1 MDIYGADITGIDG
14 QLVHLSAT
22 KNENVAGVQ
31 LLGLAQKV
39 VKEGYQ
45 RASMAIE
52 TLKGD
57 WSTILKNSGYTIQF
71 SLPEVSKNSSGLDL
85 PIAIMLLIAS
95 VLQSLELLTL
105 KIDKLTEKTKIT
117 KDTKQ
122 NQKIQLLKQIE
133 EFVHQRE
140 IILKYRKLVSENGNK
155 YLLIGTLNIIDGS
168 LSSPPSGMF
177 GMISS
182 ARENYKVII
191 PEDSEIHGAL
201 IEKTKN
207 IEVYIAKNLQEVWNI
222 LLGTTKP
229 RRVKYV
235 TGRLHR
241 RESNGYIPGINA
253 IHGVSK
259 AKRAMIVA
267 LAGGH
272 NILLVGPPGQG
283 KSMLAKAAIDLLPDM
298 SLGEIFEVNKIYS
311 ARGDLSNDEIIEKR
325 PLQEVSCNI
334 TEQALF
340 GGISK
345 FLKPG
350 LVSLAHNGI
359 LLFDEINLFQ
369 PNLIDMLRNTMSN
382 KYHQIQRTNSS
393 IRLPANFIMVAAMNP
408 CKCGWFGHNIC
419 PQCGEIFFG
428 SRKFCSKHQK
438 IKLINKCECTPS
450 EISKYKDKLSK
461 PLLDRIDLKVLLSS
475 YDDDLVEKHTYA
487 TSTTQKSIQQAREIQ
502 NDRLSKAPF
511 GNCNACIPDD
521 GQFLKYTPELPSETK
536 EFFKIAFRRLQLTKR
551 TEVKLKLVSRTIAD
565 LENKE
570 RITPEHVEQANQYM
584 GLESKYFSKLFQ

>member
-22 KNENVAGVQ
+22 KNENVSGVQ

-45 RASMAIE
+45 RSSMAIE
-52 TLKGD
+52 TLQGN
-57 WSTILKNSGYTIQF
+57 WAEILKNSGYTIQF

-95 VLQSLELLTL
+95 VLQSLDILTQ
-105 KIDKLTEKTKIT
+105 KIERLTEKAKET
-117 KDTKQ
+117 KDTKE
-122 NQKIQLLKQIE
+122 NQKNKILIKIE
-133 EFVHQRE
+133 ELICQRE
-140 IILKYRKLVSENGNK
+140 IVLKYRKLVSENESS
-155 YLLIGTLNIIDGS
+155 YLLIGTLNIIDGC
-168 LSSPPSGMF
+168 LSSPPHGMF
-177 GMISS
+177 GMISC
-182 ARENYKVII
+182 AKEKFKVII

-207 IEVYIAKNLQEVWNI
+207 IEVYIAKNLQEVWNV
-222 LLGTTKP
+222 LLGISKP

-235 TGRLHR
+235 SGKLHKK
-241 RESNGYIPGINA
+241 ESNEYIPDINA

-283 KSMLAKAAIDLLPDM
+283 KSMLAKAAINLLPDM
-298 SLGEIFEVNKIYS
+298 SLNEIFEVNKIYS
-311 ARGDLSNDEIIEKR
+311 AKGDLSNDEIIERR

-334 TEQALF
+334 TKQALF

-345 FLKPG
+345 FMMPG

-393 IRLPANFIMVAAMNP
+393 IKLPANFIMVAAMNP
-408 CKCGWFGHNIC
+408 CKCGWFGHNVC

-428 SRKFCSKHQK
+428 SKKFCSKHPK
-438 IKLINKCECTPS
+438 VKLIKKCECTPS
-450 EISKYKDKLSK
+450 EMSKYKDKLSK

-475 YDDDLVEKHTYA
+475 YDDDLAEKHTYA
-487 TSTTQKSIQQAREIQ
+487 TSTTQKLIQQAREIQ
-502 NDRLSKAPF
+502 SKRLSKSLF
-511 GNCNACIPDD
+511 GICNACIPDET
-521 GQFLKYTPELPSETK
+521 QFVKYTPDLPSETK
-536 EFFKIAFRRLQLTKR
+536 EFFKIALRRLQLTKR
-551 TEVKLKLVSRTIAD
+551 TEVKLKLVSRTVAD
-565 LENKE
+565 LENNE
-570 RITPEHVEQANQYM
+570 RITPEHIEQAIQYM
-584 GLESKYFSKLFQ
+584 GLESNYFSKLFQ